1 MDEAERVFHE
11 TAEHYEKRQERLVK
25 ENYELKNQLKNK
37 NKKINE
43 LKRVINKLNKK
54 KKQNKPHFKNG
65 KRGSYKNGG

>member
-1 MDEAERVFHE
+1 MDEAEKVFHE
-11 TAEHYEKRQERLVK
+11 TSEHYEKRQERLVK
-25 ENYELKNQLKNK
+25 ENYDLKRQIKNK

-54 KKQNKPHFKNG
+54 KKKDKPHFKNG